1 MCAYTLIYSGGVNL
15 KMVGLKIFSYL
26 GNVGLFLREVQK
38 QLAFLGVPKN
48 LRKIYNFG
56 FILGVCL
63 GTQIVSGLVLS
74 IVYIRGSDS
83 GFANLFTIIG
93 YRGVGSFVRYI
104 HINVV
109 SFFFIF
115 IYIHIGRGLYYRRFL
130 NKNVWIRGVTILLLL
145 IAIAFIGYVLPN
157 NQMSYW
163 GASVITSLLREV
175 PYLGKELVE
184 LIWGRVRVC
193 KLTLLRFFSL
203 HFILPFVL
211 LVFVILHIILL
222 HEKGS
227 SNPGGVKPTKDSFG
241 SVQIKT
247 DFSFLSVI
255 AIFVLLILRDEDFF
269 GDDENFVKC
278 NVVETPV
285 HIQPEWYFLFAYAIL
300 RSITNKLG
308 GVIGLV
314 SSIAILYLLALK
326 CFSNYN
332 RFVYKPYFKVL
343 YWTFVFNFIF
353 LSWIG
358 MCRVEYPFV
367 HITQFF
373 RVVYFSY
380 YLVYLL

>member
-1 MCAYTLIYSGGVNL
+1 LLY
-15 KMVGLKIFSYL
+15 
-26 GNVGLFLREVQK
+26 
-38 QLAFLGVPKN
+38 LGVPKN

-63 GTQIVSGLVLS
+63 GVQIVSGLILS
-74 IVYIRGSDS
+74 IVYMRGSDS
-83 GFANLFTIIG
+83 VFSNLFTMLG
-93 YRGVGSFVRYI
+93 YRGTGNLVRYI

-109 SFFFIF
+109 SLFF
-115 IYIHIGRGLYYRRFL
+115 IYIYRHIGRGLYYSSFL

-145 IAIAFIGYVLPN
+145 MAIAFIGYVLPN
-157 NQMSYW
+157 NQISYW

-175 PYLGKELVE
+175 PYLGKDLVE
-184 LIWGRVRVC
+184 LIWGRVSVC

-211 LVFVILHIILL
+211 LVFVLLHIIFL
-222 HEKGS
+222 HSQGS
-227 SNPGGVKPTKDSFG
+227 SNPGGVKSTKTSFG
-241 SVQIKT
+241 YVQRGT
-247 DFSFLSVI
+247 DFFFFFIFSLAVI
-255 AIFVLLILRDEDFF
+255 YVIGSDEDFF

-314 SSIAILYLLALK
+314 SSIFILYLLALK
-326 CFSNYN
+326 SFRNYN
-332 RFVYKPYFKVL
+332 RFIYKPFFKIFF
-343 YWTFVFNFIF
+343 WGFIFNFIF
-353 LSWIG
+353 LRWMG
-358 MCRVEYPFV
+358 MCSVEYPFV

-380 YLVYLL
+380 FFVYLF

>member
-1 MCAYTLIYSGGVNL
+1 MI
-15 KMVGLKIFSYL
+15 GLKIFNYW
-26 GNVGLFLREVQK
+26 GGVALFLKVVQR
-38 QLAFLGVPKN
+38 QLSFLGVPKN
-48 LRKIYNFG
+48 LSKIYNFG

-63 GTQIVSGLVLS
+63 GIQIVSGLVLS

-83 GFANLFTIIG
+83 AFSNLFTIIG
-93 YRGVGSFVRYI
+93 YRGVGNFVRYI
-104 HINVV
+104 HINTV

-115 IYIHIGRGLYYRRFL
+115 IYIHIGRGLYYSRFL
-130 NKNVWIRGVTILLLL
+130 NKNVWIRGVTILLFL

-157 NQMSYW
+157 NQISYW

-175 PYLGKELVE
+175 PYLGKDLVE
-184 LIWGRVRVC
+184 LIWGRVSVC

-227 SNPGGVKPTKDSFG
+227 SNPGGVKPNKDSFG
-241 SVQIKT
+241 SVQRKI
-247 DFSFLSVI
+247 DFYFLSVI
-255 AIFVLLILRDEDFF
+255 IIILLSILRDEDFF

-314 SSIAILYLLALK
+314 SSIAILYLLVFK

-332 RFVYKPYFKVL
+332 RFIYKPYFKMF
-343 YWTFVFNFIF
+343 YWLFVFNFIF

-358 MCRVEYPFV
+358 MCRVEYPFI

-373 RVVYFSY
+373 RVCYFIY